1 MSASE
6 WFIFFFNYSCTCMLT
21 FKKLFLFLFFPL
33 PWKLSFDSQ
42 AVLPAFL
49 WLFTFCPLKRRPLW
63 CVLGI
68 LAVQVQKKA
77 LLSNLFWHLRILAQ
91 SSAGLM
97 GWLQMA
103 LSFSHCSPLC
113 MRGTFCLFMWE
124 TLFFGHYSP
133 KSRNKC
139 YFIECLNVP
148 LLVEVYLTK
157 KKKSAQCWHVL
168 PFCPSEYHVEMG
180 GAVMELIVYSLTG
193 LLESKQYDKND
204 FKD

>member
-1 MSASE
+1 MPLFFTCLFPSSHNLGSKQSVSVLIPFANMLRHKNVDLFPSACPPLNDL
-6 WFIFFFNYSCTCMLT
+6 FFFNYSCTCMLT

-77 LLSNLFWHLRILAQ
+77 LLSNLFWHLCILAQ

-124 TLFFGHYSP
+124 TLFFLGTIHLNLETSV
-133 KSRNKC
+133 
-139 YFIECLNVP
+139 ILLNVWM
-148 LLVEVYLTK
+148 
-157 KKKSAQCWHVL
+157 SH
-168 PFCPSEYHVEMG
+168 F
-180 GAVMELIVYSLTG
+180 
-193 LLESKQYDKND
+193 
-204 FKD
+204 